1 MESDDPLLARIDR
14 HLAEGNEI
22 VRQNTRAFQDLRAF
36 LGEMTEVLHALVR
49 SVNETTAELRE
60 HRQEFREERQEF
72 RENSREER
80 REFREEMAM
89 QRAALIAV
97 LDQLRGGG
105 AGEAPAT

>member
-1 MESDDPLLARIDR
+1 MESDDPLLGRIDR
-14 HLAEGNEI
+14 HMAEGNEI

-36 LGEMTEVLHALVR
+36 LGDMTEVLHALVR

-60 HRQEFREERQEF
+60 HRQEFL
-72 RENSREER
+72 ENSREER
-80 REFREEMAM
+80 REFRAEMAM

-105 AGEAPAT
+105 PGEAPAT

>member
-1 MESDDPLLARIDR
+1 M
-14 HLAEGNEI
+14 AEGNEI

-49 SVNETTAELRE
+49 SVNETTTELRE
-60 HRQEFREERQEF
+60 HRQEF

-97 LDQLRGGG
+97 LDQLRRGGP
-105 AGEAPAT
+105 GEAPAT